1 MRFYLFFL
9 FVVFLQYNNIA
20 FGQRGSI
27 NIYLNKSIYKN
38 IAGNWLSKD
47 FELLNWSINYD
58 DYYYQDF
65 FNKSIEYGL
74 IDSISIAT
82 CIKKERILKR
92 YNKWKEG
99 EDLTSLKSIVPSFD
113 RRVND
118 SILRANAI
126 KDDDQL
132 VNQWGEDS
140 LIVLNRTIEF
150 FGLLYL
156 PNNHILTVVRTRC
169 LGLCSE
175 KYLVVY
181 KYVDD
186 KSLKIIYRRLVE
198 ID

>member
-1 MRFYLFFL
+1 MFFL
-9 FVVFLQYNNIA
+9 FIVFLQCNYIA
-20 FGQRGSI
+20 FGQQQSLA
-27 NIYLNKSIYKN
+27 NIYLNESIYKS
-38 IAGNWLSKD
+38 IAENWLRKD
-47 FELLNWSINYD
+47 VELLSWSINYD

-74 IDSISIAT
+74 IDSISVAT
-82 CIKKERILKR
+82 CIKKEKILKR

-99 EDLTSLKSIVPSFD
+99 EDLTSLKSIIPGFD

-126 KDDDQL
+126 KDEDQL

-156 PNNHILTVVRTRC
+156 PNNHVLTVVTTRC
-169 LGLCSE
+169 LGLCVE

-181 KYVDD
+181 KYAED
-186 KSLKIIYRRLVE
+186 KSLKVIYRRLVE
-198 ID
+198 IV